1 LATSNIPP
9 RLRRIGSSQ
18 RTVAGCFHPPTKWFQ
33 DCFVEGL
40 IRATE

>member
-18 RTVAGCFHPPTKWFQ
+18 RTVAGCFHSPTKWFQ
-33 DCFVEGL
+33 DRFVEGQVP
-40 IRATE
+40 ATK